1 MCEFLQLT
9 NAAHSIS
16 LDQTRSLIKQS
27 LRASIRR
34 FMSQKADHDP
44 PPPGPWPDRVS
55 SRPSD
60 EFPAREI
67 TSERQDGSHSKGG
80 SQSGFVY
87 NAIFDDFAD
96 PNKSNL
102 PDREASETRSYSTSF
117 PEPRGAA
124 FPRSMSVQRDD
135 VPVRPRLEA
144 LDPKKVFKP
153 VEDYLVLCF
162 SSHTCVNNSFAT
174 RRSSVGSRHVS
185 EAARRRPPETR
196 RQPRP
201 VVPDEPPVSEL
212 DPKLLLLGDFAENG
226 TWWTGG
232 REETLVP
239 KAPSKLREDQPSIV
253 NSRSPR
259 IDWGMVME
267 WYRTILN
274 SAESWHSLYEEAA
287 QHDAAEKLS
296 SDSLQELEGILLG
309 AQDNLQ
315 RLLLKCTEMLL
326 KRPGRLMK
334 EPQDVRFLLLILANP
349 LLTPAPVSYS
359 GQFQR
364 PGKGKATT
372 LRERELE
379 RHTPGRHSGIIKRVL
394 GLLANST
401 EQCHQY
407 LTVWLSKLPESLF
420 LQTKELI
427 SSFVTY
433 RLNRVS
439 EKTIEPKF
447 DMTGGLVP
455 QMSNARSANTPANL
469 HAALAGPRPSNRDK
483 QLAEPR
489 PSAYPDDWQIKAGAK
504 VMSLVFAANNLT
516 HVRRSDWV
524 DGRTHGHL
532 LTTSDF
538 YNSLVDC
545 LDFKEDFDMWE
556 SKTSKF
562 TFCQYPFFLS
572 IWAKI
577 QILEHDA
584 KRQMKGK
591 AREAFFDS
599 ILTHKAY
606 VQYLVLRIRRDCLVD
621 DSLKQVSEVV
631 GSGSEDIK
639 KALRIEFHGEE
650 GVDAGGLRKEWFLL
664 LVREVFNPDHG
675 TFLRPS
681 PHEHVANDTRLVHL

>member
-1 MCEFLQLT
+1 
-9 NAAHSIS
+9 
-16 LDQTRSLIKQS
+16 
-27 LRASIRR
+27 
-34 FMSQKADHDP
+34 MSQKADHDP

-60 EFPAREI
+60 EFPAHGS
-67 TSERQDGSHSKGG
+67 TSERRGGSHSKGA

-96 PNKSNL
+96 PTPESN
-102 PDREASETRSYSTSF
+102 PPSGEQSEMRSYSTSF

-124 FPRSMSVQRDD
+124 FPRAMSVKRDD
-135 VPVRPRLEA
+135 TAMRPHPEA
-144 LDPKKVFKP
+144 LDPKKIFKP

-174 RRSSVGSRHVS
+174 HRSSVGSRHVS
-185 EAARRRPPETR
+185 EAARRRPPEVR

-201 VVPDEPPVSEL
+201 AFPDESPVSEL

-226 TWWTGG
+226 TWWTGS

-239 KAPSKLREDQPSIV
+239 RAPSKPREEHPSIV

-259 IDWGMVME
+259 IDWGVVME
-267 WYRTILN
+267 WYHTILN
-274 SAESWHSLYEEAA
+274 SADSWYSLYEEAV
-287 QHDAAEKLS
+287 QQDSTEKLS
-296 SDSLQELEGILLG
+296 SESLQRLEATLLG
-309 AQDNLQ
+309 AQENLQ

-334 EPQDVRFLLLILANP
+334 EPQDVRFLLLLLANP
-349 LLTPAPVSYS
+349 LLTPACASYS

-364 PGKGKATT
+364 LGKGKATT
-372 LRERELE
+372 RGPELE
-379 RHTPGRHSGIIKRVL
+379 RHTPGRHSGIIKRIL
-394 GLLANST
+394 GLIANST

-469 HAALAGPRPSNRDK
+469 HAALAGPRPPKRDR
-483 QLAEPR
+483 QPAEPR

-516 HVRRSDWV
+516 HIRRSDWV

-532 LTTSDF
+532 LATSDF

-562 TFCQYPFFLS
+562 AFCQYPFFLS

-606 VQYLVLRIRRDCLVD
+606 VQHLVLRIRRDCLVD

-639 KALRIEFHGEE
+639 KALRIEFYGEE

-675 TFLRPS
+675 TFLASFPNADI
-681 PHEHVANDTRLVHL
+681 ANDLRPFYL